1 MKSKKFLAFLAAFI
15 MFVSIKPAFGAST
28 TLSKLQSQIKTLQAQ
43 LNQKIKENAS
53 LSSQINSLK
62 ENSITALNIKYSFDG
77 VEKPSTYNDG
87 SANVPASI
95 SYKGVIYVPVK
106 YMAENVDKPYSYDV
120 KNKTIYIG
128 KKPGGNY
135 FVDTVKL
142 YSNTTVYQEYK
153 DFSTDGMKM
162 GGNNYYKG
170 YKFYVRS
177 GEDNDTSF
185 YFNLAGK
192 CNTISGKI
200 GYDDS
205 SDKNTGVKVYFIG
218 DDNVL
223 ASFDL
228 SAHDLPKDFSV
239 NVENVSKLQVKIAR
253 KDNTYS
259 IIYIDMADVL
269 VK

>member
-1 MKSKKFLAFLAAFI
+1 MKAKKFLAIFVAFI
-15 MFVSIKPAFGAST
+15 MFVSIKPAFGASN

-43 LNQKIKENAS
+43 LNQKIKENDS

-87 SANVPASI
+87 SANLPAAI

-128 KKPGGNY
+128 KKPEGNY

-142 YSNTTVYQEYK
+142 YSSRNLYYEYK
-153 DFSTDGMKM
+153 DFSTTGMQM
-162 GGNNYYKG
+162 GGKDYYKG
-170 YKFYVRS
+170 YKFQVYS
-177 GEDNDTSF
+177 WEKDNNSF
-185 YFNLAGK
+185 YFNLDGK
-192 CNTISGKI
+192 YKTISGKI
-200 GYDDS
+200 GYDDKS
-205 SDKNTGVKVYFIG
+205 FKNPGAKVYFIG

-223 ASFDL
+223 ATIDL
-228 SAHDLPKDFSV
+228 GAHDLPKDFSV
-239 NVENVSKLQVKIAR
+239 NVENVSKLQIKISHEGSW
-253 KDNTYS
+253 DNF
-259 IIYIDMADVL
+259 YIDMADVL